1 MSEQGL
7 HQGSATVAAAHR
19 TALVVVGLGG
29 TTRTGSST
37 ENALRACLAAAAEQ
51 GAETVM
57 LTADDLD
64 LPMYSPGRTHRTE
77 RADRLITELRRSSG
91 VVLASPGYHGTVSG
105 LVKNALDYIE
115 DMRDDDPPY
124 LDGRAVGTI
133 ACAHGWPA
141 TIHTLAALRS
151 VAHALRG
158 WPTPMGAG
166 INSEERVFADDGSV
180 IDDKARFQLNLVGRQ
195 VVEFARMRM
204 KPPVSRCEPA
214 DRQD

>member
-1 MSEQGL
+1 MTIL
-7 HQGSATVAAAHR
+7 I
-19 TALVVVGLGG
+19 VGIGG

-37 ENALRACLAAAAEQ
+37 EKALRASLAAAKAA
-51 GAETVM
+51 GAET
-57 LTADDLD
+57 LLLGADDLD
-64 LPMYSPGRTHRTE
+64 LPMYAPERPARTTK
-77 RADRLITELRRSSG
+77 AQRLIAALRESDG
-91 VVLASPGYHGTVSG
+91 VIVASPGYHGTLSG

-115 DMRDDDPPY
+115 DMSGDDPPY

-166 INSEERVFADDGSV
+166 INTAGPVFGADGAV
-180 IDDKARFQLNLVGRQ
+180 VDDKSHFQLQ
-195 VVEFARMRM
+195 VVGTQVVDFARMRT
-204 KPPVSRCEPA
+204 VGAAAAE
-214 DRQD
+214 